1 MADGSA
7 DDLRI
12 AVERVARGDDSVA
25 GGSGRGF
32 GRGSGSG
39 TDRAWRTIIERLG
52 PRVFALV
59 RSRCGDAELAEEIA
73 QSVFVT
79 VAEKLPSMTDLSGF
93 ESWVFTIALNR
104 LRDEMRRRTRHARP
118 AGDLEALG
126 GTGGDPALSAAP
138 ALPSEPDPRI
148 RDLELAMQE
157 LSPADREIIDL
168 RHIGGLSFQQMADL
182 LGEPLGT
189 LLSRHHRAVARLRA
203 SMERAQKG
211 ASPDAIP

>member
-1 MADGSA
+1 MADDSA
-7 DDLRI
+7 EDLRTV
-12 AVERVARGDDSVA
+12 VESAARGGESA
-25 GGSGRGF
+25 EL
-32 GRGSGSG
+32 
-39 TDRAWRTIIERLG
+39 AWRKIIERLG

-59 RSRCGDAELAEEIA
+59 RARCGDAELAEEIA

-79 VAEKLPSMTDLSGF
+79 VAEKLAGMSDRSGF

-118 AGDLEALG
+118 SGDLEALG
-126 GTGGDPALSAAP
+126 GKTGDPAFSSAP
-138 ALPSEPDPRI
+138 MLPEDADPRI
-148 RDLELAMQE
+148 RDLERAMQE

-168 RHIGGLSFQQMADL
+168 RHLGGLSFQQMADL
-182 LGEPLGT
+182 LNEPLGT

-211 ASPDAIP
+211 ASSDAMP

>member
-1 MADGSA
+1 MADDSA
-7 DDLRI
+7 EDLRTV
-12 AVERVARGDDSVA
+12 VESAARGGESA
-25 GGSGRGF
+25 EW
-32 GRGSGSG
+32 
-39 TDRAWRTIIERLG
+39 AWRKIIERLG

-79 VAEKLPSMTDLSGF
+79 VAEKLADMADHSGF

-118 AGDLEALG
+118 SGDLEVLG
-126 GTGGDPALSAAP
+126 GKTDDPAFSSAP
-138 ALPSEPDPRI
+138 MLPEDADPRI
-148 RDLELAMQE
+148 RDLERAMQE
-157 LSPADREIIDL
+157 LSTADREIIDL
-168 RHIGGLSFQQMADL
+168 RHLGGLSFQQMADL
-182 LGEPLGT
+182 LDEPLGT

-211 ASPDAIP
+211 ASSDAMP

>member
-1 MADGSA
+1 MADGPS

-12 AVERVARGDDSVA
+12 AVERVARGDGLD
-25 GGSGRGF
+25 RGAVE
-32 GRGSGSG
+32 
-39 TDRAWRTIIERLG
+39 RAWRTIIERLG

-59 RSRCGDAELAEEIA
+59 RARCGDPELAEEIA

-79 VAEKLPSMTDLSGF
+79 VAERLPTMADISGF
-93 ESWVFTIALNR
+93 ESWVFTVALNR

-118 AGDLEALG
+118 SGDLEALG
-126 GTGGDPALSAAP
+126 GSGGDSAFTSP
-138 ALPSEPDPRI
+138 PVPPSEPDPRI
-148 RDLELAMQE
+148 RDLERAMAE

-168 RHIGGLSFQQMADL
+168 RHLGGLSFQQMADL

-203 SMERAQKG
+203 SMERAKKG
-211 ASPDAIP
+211 ASSDAIP

>member
-1 MADGSA
+1 MADGPS

-12 AVERVARGDDSVA
+12 AVERVARGDGLD
-25 GGSGRGF
+25 RGAVE
-32 GRGSGSG
+32 
-39 TDRAWRTIIERLG
+39 RAWRTIIERLG

-59 RSRCGDAELAEEIA
+59 RARCGDPELAEEIA

-79 VAEKLPSMTDLSGF
+79 VAERLPNLADIVGF
-93 ESWVFTIALNR
+93 EAWVFTVALNR

-118 AGDLEALG
+118 SGDLEALG
-126 GTGGDPALSAAP
+126 GSGGDPAFTSP
-138 ALPSEPDPRI
+138 PVLPSEPDPRI
-148 RDLELAMQE
+148 RDLERAMAE

-168 RHIGGLSFQQMADL
+168 RHLGGLSFQQMADL

-203 SMERAQKG
+203 SMERAKKG
-211 ASPDAIP
+211 ASSDAIP

>member
-1 MADGSA
+1 MTDGSA

-12 AVERVARGDDSVA
+12 AVERVARGD
-25 GGSGRGF
+25 GGERGPSARL
-32 GRGSGSG
+32 GAE
-39 TDRAWRTIIERLG
+39 RAWRTIIERLG

-59 RSRCGDAELAEEIA
+59 RSRCGDADLAEEIA

-79 VAEKLPSMTDLSGF
+79 VAEKLPSMTDISGF
-93 ESWVFTIALNR
+93 ESWVFTVALNR

-118 AGDLEALG
+118 SGDLEALG
-126 GTGGDPALSAAP
+126 GTTGDPAFTTAP
-138 ALPSEPDPRI
+138 VPPSEPDPRI
-148 RDLELAMQE
+148 RDLERAMQE

-211 ASPDAIP
+211 ASSDAIP